1 MKNLVP
7 DNQAF
12 MNLTSFLF
20 NVFILQLNKYVHLFN
35 YLHLKLNKMTAIEF
49 NTRITQEKTS
59 LKSFALSLTHNIDD
73 ALDLLQD
80 TYVKAITYRE
90 KFEDSTNLKA
100 WLFTIMKNTF
110 INAYR
115 RNRKTKQ
122 LISKGD
128 EIALNRA
135 FKQNSYDHCESRI
148 NAKEII
154 RQIETLE
161 DQYKVPFTRYYTGY
175 KYEEIAHEMKLPLGT
190 IKSRIFIARK
200 ILMESLK
207 HLNN

>member
-1 MKNLVP
+1 
-7 DNQAF
+7 
-12 MNLTSFLF
+12 
-20 NVFILQLNKYVHLFN
+20 
-35 YLHLKLNKMTAIEF
+35 MTAIEF
-49 NTRITQEKTS
+49 NTRIMNEKSS
-59 LKSFALSLTHNIDD
+59 LKNFALSLTHNTDD

-115 RNRKTKQ
+115 RNVKTKQ

-128 EIALNRA
+128 DIQLNRA
-135 FKQNSYDHCESRI
+135 FKQNSYDHSESRM

-154 RQIETLE
+154 KKIESLDE
-161 DQYKVPFTRYYTGY
+161 DYKVPFTRYYNGY
-175 KYEEIAHEMKLPLGT
+175 KYEEIAHEMQLPLGT
-190 IKSRIFIARK
+190 VKSRIFIARK

-207 HLNN
+207 HYRN

>member
-7 DNQAF
+7 DNQDF

-35 YLHLKLNKMTAIEF
+35 YLYLKLNKMTAIEF

-135 FKQNSYDHCESRI
+135 FKQNSYDHCESRM

-175 KYEEIAHEMKLPLGT
+175 KYEEIAHEMNLPLGT

>member
-1 MKNLVP
+1 M
-7 DNQAF
+7 
-12 MNLTSFLF
+12 TS
-20 NVFILQLNKYVHLFN
+20 
-35 YLHLKLNKMTAIEF
+35 IEF
-49 NTRITQEKTS
+49 NARILHEKTS
-59 LKSFALSLTHNIDD
+59 LRNFALSLTHNIDD

-80 TYVKAITYRE
+80 TYLKAITYRE

-115 RNRKTKQ
+115 RGVKTKQ

-128 EIALNRA
+128 DIAMDRA
-135 FKQNSYDHCESRI
+135 FKQNSYDHSDSRL

-154 RQIETLE
+154 KHIETLE
-161 DQYKVPFTRYYTGY
+161 EQYKVPFTRYYNGY
-175 KYEEIAHEMKLPLGT
+175 KYEEIAQEMNLPLGT

-200 ILMESLK
+200 LLMNALK
-207 HLNN
+207 HFNN

>member
-1 MKNLVP
+1 M
-7 DNQAF
+7 
-12 MNLTSFLF
+12 
-20 NVFILQLNKYVHLFN
+20 
-35 YLHLKLNKMTAIEF
+35 LKLRTYNRIMTAIEF
-49 NTRITQEKTS
+49 NTRILHENTS
-59 LKSFALSLTHNIDD
+59 LKNFALSLTHNVDD

-80 TYVKAITYRE
+80 TYVKAIRYRD

-115 RNRKTKQ
+115 RNAKSKQ

-128 EIALNRA
+128 EVALNRA
-135 FKQNSYDHCESRI
+135 FKQVSYDHSESRL

-154 RQIETLE
+154 RHIETLDE
-161 DQYKVPFTRYYTGY
+161 QYKVPFIRYYNGY
-175 KYEEIAHEMKLPLGT
+175 KYEEIAREMSLPLGT

-200 ILMESLK
+200 ILMNALQ
-207 HLNN
+207 HFNN

>member
-1 MKNLVP
+1 
-7 DNQAF
+7 
-12 MNLTSFLF
+12 
-20 NVFILQLNKYVHLFN
+20 
-35 YLHLKLNKMTAIEF
+35 MTAIEF
-49 NTRITQEKTS
+49 NTRIVQEKSS
-59 LKSFALSLTHNIDD
+59 LKNFALSLTRNSDD
-73 ALDLLQD
+73 ASDLLQD
-80 TYVKAITYRE
+80 TYMKAITYRE

-115 RNRKTKQ
+115 RNVKSKS

-154 RQIETLE
+154 KKIEGLE
-161 DQYKVPFTRYYTGY
+161 DQYKIPFTRYYNGY
-175 KYEEIAHEMKLPLGT
+175 KYEEIAQEMALPLGT
-190 IKSRIFIARK
+190 VKSRIFIARK
-200 ILMESLK
+200 ILMESLAHYK
-207 HLNN
+207 N